1 MKLSNRR
8 DFLQT
13 VPFAAAAVLAACG
26 GKPPEQAAA
35 PAPAPE
41 SAPAPEPAPPP
52 VEAAPAAEAAAV
64 DPASLPLLDE
74 GEATAKA
81 LGYSADA
88 TKVDASKFPTW
99 AAGNVCGGCT
109 LYSGAAGAATGPC
122 SLFPGKQVSATGWCS
137 GFIKKPA

>member
-26 GKPPEQAAA
+26 GKPPEQPAA
-35 PAPAPE
+35 PAP
-41 SAPAPEPAPPP
+41 APAPEPAPAPAP
-52 VEAAPAAEAAAV
+52 EAAAPPAAEAAP
-64 DPASLPLLDE
+64 PADAAPLPMLDE

-81 LGYSADA
+81 LGYAADA
-88 TKVDASKFPTW
+88 TKVDATKFPTW
-99 AAGNVCGGCT
+99 AAGNVCSGCT
-109 LYSGAAGAATGPC
+109 LYSGAAGAASGPC
-122 SLFPGKQVSATGWCS
+122 SLFPGKQVSAAGWCS